1 MGTEEKKKKKG
12 NDKKR
17 HQRAEGNN
25 LGSAGKGEGPPK
37 KQKKADKGR
46 PSQPADPSAGR
57 SKKSPPENPLPRLD
71 PKSVGY
77 FRRVGETLQQGFGS
91 DEDRSLFVRNV
102 FNEVTGNELALA
114 TDMSGSLVLQKL
126 LAVAT
131 SSQLCQLLKVLSG
144 HWQEVCWHRSGA
156 HVMQTS
162 LLQYPRFQSQEKTED
177 EEEEEEEDG
186 EPGPDLEDLILSL
199 CSEVKGKFLLYNQ
212 DTHGS
217 FLVRTLFQVLSGTIL
232 NLETN
237 KKGAPGL
244 TVSSEFDVPD
254 TFLKQLQELSGLFCE
269 NVGVFATN
277 KVASLGMQVAL
288 QVLHRKSPSLCA
300 ALCDDVLKYLS
311 SRNVSADSSS
321 LLVFLKDETSSRLL
335 EKILEVS
342 DKKQLRRLYNNHFQG
357 HLHALCA
364 HPIANYTVQ
373 RLIRA
378 AQTKKLFSTLF
389 DELSPAMEDIL
400 AKGHMGLITSL
411 AETCKKL
418 SCRQAE
424 LVSHLM
430 EAFHC
435 AKPAS
440 RRITSVPLFLSLLTY
455 EIYYKT
461 GEEEEDKL
469 SEHTDNVEA
478 KLESVN
484 YHGSV
489 LVQHLLHFEDPL
501 PALQSLGNMTEDD
514 LRTVACSQAG
524 SHVFDALLTSNTVT
538 EKQRKKVLRK
548 LRVHSVDLARNKYGS
563 RVLDR
568 IWNASTMGVKEEI
581 AQKLV
586 ERLRELQNDPV
597 GHHIARNFALAHFVK
612 RRKDWEGHQQA
623 ENKRRKMFAEILE
636 D

>member
-1 MGTEEKKKKKG
+1 MGEEKKKKKG

-17 HQRAEGNN
+17 HRGSEGKNP
-25 LGSAGKGEGPPK
+25 GSAGLEEAPPK
-37 KQKKADKGR
+37 KQKKADKGP
-46 PSQPADPSAGR
+46 PSKPSDPPAKQ

-91 DEDRSLFVRNV
+91 DDDRSLFVRNV
-102 FNEVTGNELALA
+102 FNEVAGNELALA

-126 LAVAT
+126 LAVAS
-131 SSQLCQLLKVLSG
+131 SSQLCQLLRVLSG

-156 HVMQTS
+156 HVIQTA
-162 LLQYPRFQSQEKTED
+162 LLQYPRLQSQERT
-177 EEEEEEEDG
+177 EEEEEEE
-186 EPGPDLEDLILSL
+186 EPGPDLEDLILGL
-199 CSEVKGKFLLYNQ
+199 CSEVKGKFLPYNQ

-217 FLVRTLFQVLSGTIL
+217 FIVRTLFQVLSGTVL
-232 NLETN
+232 NLET
-237 KKGAPGL
+237 KKGTSAP
-244 TVSSEFDVPD
+244 TVSSEFDVPN

-269 NVGVFATN
+269 NIGVFATN

-288 QVLHRKSPSLCA
+288 QVLHRKSPSTCV
-300 ALCDDVLKYLS
+300 ALCDDVIKFLS
-311 SRNVSADSSS
+311 SRNISADSSS

-335 EKILEVS
+335 ERILEVS

-357 HLHALCA
+357 QLQVLCA

-378 AQTKKLFSTLF
+378 AQTKKLFRTLF
-389 DELSPAMEDIL
+389 DELSPSIEDIM
-400 AKGHMGLITSL
+400 AKGHLGLITSL
-411 AETCKKL
+411 AEACKRL
-418 SCRQAE
+418 TCRQTE

-435 AKPAS
+435 AAPAS
-440 RRITSVPLFLSLLTY
+440 RRVTCVPLFLSLLTY

-461 GEEEEDKL
+461 EEEEEKP
-469 SEHTDNVEA
+469 SEHTDNMEA
-478 KLESVN
+478 KLQTVN

-489 LVQHLLHFEDPL
+489 LVQHLLHFEDPS
-501 PALQSLGNMTEDD
+501 PALQSLGNMAEDD

-524 SHVFDALLTSNTVT
+524 SHVFDALLSSNTVT
-538 EKQRKKVLRK
+538 EKQRKKALRK
-548 LRVHSVDLARNKYGS
+548 LRAHSVDLARNKYGS

-597 GHHIARNFALAHFVK
+597 GHHIARNFALAHFVN
-612 RRKDWEGHQQA
+612 RRKDWEEHQQV
-623 ENKRRKMFAEILE
+623 EKKRRKMFAEILE